1 MKKSVVLVL
10 AGLMFNVAAFAAVGQ
25 DKAPVD
31 CSKIVKELKEKQAA
45 KKANAQQPSDGN
57 GTVHDAQ

>member
-10 AGLMFNVAAFAAVGQ
+10 AGLMFNVAAFAVGP

-45 KKANAQQPSDGN
+45 KKNAAAQQPSDTN
-57 GTVHDAQ
+57 GTVQDAQ